1 VDQGTLDPPLA
12 GQAQGT
18 PATDGLA
25 DRVATVQAARLRLG
39 RDLDRLNAEVRAEMG
54 QTVERILWKVAAGGA
69 AVVAGLAVR
78 KALAAA
84 WLHTQHREPPEDIAE
99 PGTGWGEAAAWT
111 VATAVGM
118 GLAKLIATRGAAA
131 GWRRAMGAPPPA

>member
-1 VDQGTLDPPLA
+1 VDQGTLDPPIA

-25 DRVATVQAARLRLG
+25 DRVATVHAARERLG

-54 QTVERILWKVAAGGA
+54 HTMERMLWKFAAGGA
-69 AVVAGLAVR
+69 ALVAGLAVR
-78 KALAAA
+78 KALTAV
-84 WLHTQHREPPEDIAE
+84 WLHTQHREPPEDVAK
-99 PGTGWGEAAAWT
+99 PGTGWGEAAVWT

-118 GLAKLIATRGAAA
+118 GLAKLVATRGAAA
-131 GWRRAMGAPPPA
+131 GWQRAKGTPPPV